1 MEEWPSSFK
10 VDSGRR
16 CNLIKSSTMSDFL
29 SALCVSVSQRN
40 SMRQQQRNEWQNH
53 MGRMPSMRS
62 ILTQRWIISI
72 ICLNRNILI
81 DY

>member
-1 MEEWPSSFK
+1 MEEWPKSSFK

-16 CNLIKSSTMSDFL
+16 CSPALCQIFSL
-29 SALCVSVSQRN
+29 ALCVSVSQRN

-53 MGRMPSMRS
+53 MGRMPSMQS